1 MQRALALVLGTTF
14 LVVLIATVRQ
24 PVLPWQ
30 VQILACALFGITVVR
45 PILGLLVFAG
55 LFPLGAPLALLTA
68 SPALPEMMLL
78 AFLSAAGIRLT
89 IDRNLPPSQLAAPT
103 IVLSVLVAASQVL
116 QLSTLQQRTAEV
128 SPFLTSL
135 WRHLTLSYF
144 GEPDFGPFH
153 LLLVWLEA
161 LALAAFAELILRGNP
176 AAGRSVVRM
185 LVISGGA
192 LAAFSA
198 LRLTEISIR
207 TETPLTSALDYMWRL
222 RFNSFYADLNAAGS
236 LFALWLVTAIWL
248 AWRGRQWWAV
258 VPALLLT
265 LALWLAGSRAA
276 LAAAVAGLGLV
287 WIAAVRPAKGTILT
301 AGGIALILMLVGVGT
316 SVRNTPVSNAA
327 HFRVEMTRVAL
338 RLTAGAPVF
347 GIGLDNFRRASS
359 GVYSEEMA
367 VRHAWARNGENA
379 HNNFLQIMAE
389 LGVVGLVAFVWLL
402 VPAFHNVFRRTA
414 AGTATPEMLGLAG
427 GIAAFLLS
435 ALLGHP
441 LLIEHI
447 RAFFFLTLGI
457 ATGLSALASAPVGGH
472 RLWTFV
478 AAAGIGALI
487 ACIPFRV
494 AELRRMTNLDGVVR
508 GASAPDASLDDMTY
522 RVAEAHSSW
531 FVSAAARVVRIPLR
545 VAAGSTTPCPVSI
558 AIDGARGDVVS
569 PSTDAWLPV
578 EFLFNS
584 MPAGPSRRLD
594 LHVANEGCTLLV
606 GRLVE
611 RR

>member
-1 MQRALALVLGTTF
+1 MQRALALVLGTAF

-55 LFPLGAPLALLTA
+55 LFPLGAPLAILTA

-78 AFLSAAGIRLT
+78 AFLAAAGIRLT
-89 IDRNLPPSQLAAPT
+89 IDRTLPPSQLAAPT

-116 QLSTLQQRTAEV
+116 QLSTLQQRTADV

-185 LVISGGA
+185 LVISGSA
-192 LAAFSA
+192 LGAFSA

-258 VPALLLT
+258 VPALFLT

-276 LAAAVAGLGLV
+276 LAGAVGGLGLI
-287 WIAAVRPAKGTILT
+287 WIAAVRPAKRTILT
-301 AGGIALILMLVGVGT
+301 AGGIALILILVGVGT
-316 SVRNTPVSNAA
+316 SVRNTSASNAA
-327 HFRVEMTRVAL
+327 HFRVEMTREAL

-347 GIGLDNFRRASS
+347 GIGLDNFRRAS
-359 GVYSEEMA
+359 Y
-367 VRHAWARNGENA
+367 ENA

-414 AGTATPEMLGLAG
+414 AGTATLEMLGLAG

-457 ATGLSALASAPVGGH
+457 ATGLSALESAPLMGH
-472 RLWTFV
+472 RLRTLA

-494 AELRRMTNLDGVVR
+494 AELRRMTNLAGVVR
-508 GASAPDASLDDMTY
+508 GASAPDASLDDVTY

-578 EFLFNS
+578 ELLFNS
-584 MPAGPSRRLD
+584 KPAGQSRRLD